1 MTMTALLRSR
11 IPRKGDVRFW
21 RPTAP
26 ARVGVEFNDIM
37 QNRQKTGSRVT
48 GAPRSLAA
56 WVPTKAPTTDPRMRE
71 ATRARGS

>member
-26 ARVGVEFNDIM
+26 VRVGVEFNYEAASGGPHPNWEEYDQAM
-37 QNRQKTGSRVT
+37 RDEKRV
-48 GAPRSLAA
+48 LAIIN
-56 WVPTKAPTTDPRMRE
+56 VERMYPI
-71 ATRARGS
+71 SS